1 MKISTIILHKNSLI
15 IILLISLIIFVMP
28 SYAQFYTGSQQSFGK
43 NRIQYTKDRIWSY
56 FRFNNFDTYYYKGG
70 KSLAIY
76 ASSYADK
83 QMKVIS
89 RKLDFSAD
97 SKIKFLVFND
107 LSDLKETNIGLITD
121 EEYNTGGVTHVINNK
136 VFIYFNG
143 EHHDFELQIKR
154 GIAQVYLNEIMYGGS
169 TGAKIKNSILL
180 AFPTWYT
187 DGLIS
192 YLSES
197 WSTKMDDIIRDGIK
211 TNKYEKFDR
220 LDRRQ
225 QRYAGHSI
233 WKFIE
238 DKYGSKVIAD
248 VVYMAKVNR
257 NIENGFLYVLG
268 LSYKGLLE
276 EWLDYY
282 KKRYS
287 RDFEM
292 FSQPIDPALKRNRIR
307 RKYAQARISPDGRY
321 LAYTTNE
328 LGKVKVIVRDLEK
341 NKKRK
346 ILKYGYKLDEKVDY
360 HYPLLAWSP
369 KGNYLSIIY
378 EKKNYNVLAIYDY
391 KKRKKR
397 IRYLNQ
403 FDKVHDFSYNKRG
416 NKYAI
421 SATKNGQ
428 SDIYVYSLGGNS
440 FQRITHD
447 AFDDYYPRFVNN
459 STALVWSSNRVDDTL
474 RIIEQKAHQIAED
487 TIRGSR
493 NNDLFFYDLTKP
505 SIVLQRITN
514 TPLAD
519 EVYPM
524 AVAHNKFAWLSN
536 ENGVYNRYV
545 GAFDSTISYI
555 DTTTHYRYFTN
566 YFAVSNYS
574 SSIIEQDYNNYADKY
589 SEIVQ
594 VNGKTRIFVKHIPEF
609 EDYDRQKLEMT
620 AYMAD
625 ISNRMHIREV
635 REEALRKYLKKIAEG
650 DSSNINKKNVVKL
663 TPNAVRK
670 KRFRVVTADEFNT
683 SNSRS
688 NIDIN
693 NYNFGG
699 EKVKKDN
706 SSAVALEAARK
717 RGPSDAIR
725 AAYNSRPYNVEY
737 SVSQIVTQVD
747 FNYLNTGYQ
756 PFTNPQSPIYLNQ
769 GFNAFIKLGVMDL
782 LEDYRLVGGV
792 KIDPSFRNNEYILTF
807 SDYKNRLDK
816 DYTFHRNVIDDYRED
831 RILTHYIHEF
841 YLKVGLPFDNIRGL
855 RLSMAL
861 RNDNTVTRATDTKAL
876 TEPDVMLNNAIVK
889 LEYVYDKSRN
899 KGVNILFGTRYKVWG
914 EYYQPLEYLHKNLIV
929 LGFDFRKYIQIHKTF
944 VWANR
949 VAGSTSLGTER
960 LIYYMGGVDNW
971 INADFNKDIQVD
983 QEQNFIYQT
992 IATNMRGF
1000 TQNIRNG
1007 NNFLLINSELR
1018 LPPFQYFSKKPITS
1032 PFWNNFMIVGFFDL
1046 GTAWTGANPF
1056 TDKNSLFR
1064 KSIYRDPVKITIIN
1078 QDDPIVAGYGFGLRS
1093 QVFGYYLRADWAWGI
1108 SNGYVHEK
1116 PVFYFSL
1123 SLDF

>member
-1 MKISTIILHKNSLI
+1 MHFRAIISCKNS
-15 IILLISLIIFVMP
+15 ILAILFFSLVFLVLP

-43 NRIQYTKDRIWSY
+43 NRIQYTKDRTWSY

-83 QMKVIS
+83 QIKAIS
-89 RKLDFSAD
+89 RTLDFTPE

-121 EEYNTGGVTHVINNK
+121 QEYNTGGVTHVINNK
-136 VFIYFNG
+136 VFLYFNG
-143 EHHDFELQIKR
+143 EHYDFELQIKR
-154 GIAQVYLNEIMYGGS
+154 GIAQVFINEIMYGGS
-169 TGAKIKNSILL
+169 TGTKIKNSILL

-192 YLSES
+192 YLSQN
-197 WSTKMDDIIRDGIK
+197 WSTEMDDIIRNGIK
-211 TNKYEKFDR
+211 TGKYKKFDR
-220 LDRRQ
+220 LDRVQ

-238 DKYGSKVIAD
+238 DKYGPKVISD
-248 VVYMAKVNR
+248 IVYMAKINR

-282 KKRYS
+282 KKKYS
-287 RDFEM
+287 NDLDKY
-292 FSQPIDPALKRNRIR
+292 SLPDDPVLKRNKAK
-307 RKYAQARISPDGRY
+307 RKYAQARISSDGRY

-328 LGKVKVIVRDLEK
+328 MGKVKVIVRDLEK

-369 KGNYLSIIY
+369 TGNYLSIIY
-378 EKKNYNVLAIYDY
+378 EKKNYNVLIIYDY

-403 FDKVHDFSYNKRG
+403 FDKVHDFSFNKRG
-416 NKYAI
+416 NKYAL
-421 SATKNGQ
+421 SATKDGQ
-428 SDIYVYSLGGNS
+428 SDIYVYSIGGNS

-493 NNDLFFYDLTKP
+493 YNDLFFYDLTKP
-505 SIVLQRITN
+505 SIVLHRVTN
-514 TPLAD
+514 TPVAN
-519 EVYPM
+519 EIYPM
-524 AVAHNKFAWLSN
+524 AISYNKFAWLSN
-536 ENGVYNRYV
+536 ENGIYNRYI
-545 GAFDSTISYI
+545 GSFDSTISYI

-566 YFAVSNYS
+566 YTAVTNYS
-574 SSIIEQDYNNYADKY
+574 SSILEQDYNTYADKY
-589 SEIVQ
+589 SEILIVK
-594 VNGKTRIFVKHIPEF
+594 GKSRIFVRPIPDF
-609 EDYDRQKLEMT
+609 EDYDRQKLELT
-620 AYMAD
+620 DYM
-625 ISNRMHIREV
+625 STLTKNLKLSV
-635 REEALRKYLKKIAEG
+635 LRQEMLHKYLSNKILS
-650 DSSNINKKNVVKL
+650 DSSSTKKVVKL
-663 TPNAVRK
+663 SPTNKTK
-670 KRFRVVTADEFNT
+670 KRFRVVTLNDFKK
-683 SNSRS
+683 SNSNS
-688 NIDIN
+688 IDIN
-693 NYNFGG
+693 NYYFGN
-699 EKVKKDN
+699 EDTKKDN
-706 SSAVALEAARK
+706 SSIAAINSERK
-717 RGPSDAIR
+717 KGPADEIL

-769 GFNAFIKLGVMDL
+769 GFTAFIKLGVMDL

-792 KIDPSFRNNEYILTF
+792 KIDPSLRNNEYILTF

-831 RILTHYIHEF
+831 KLITHYIHEF
-841 YLKVGLPFDNIRGL
+841 YLKTGYPLDNIRGF
-855 RLSMAL
+855 RLSLAL
-861 RNDNTVTRATDTKAL
+861 RNDNAVTRATDTKAL
-876 TEPDVMLNNAIVK
+876 VEPDVMINNAIIK
-889 LEYVYDKSRN
+889 LEYVYDKSIN
-899 KGVNILFGTRYKVWG
+899 KGVNILFGTRYKLWG

-929 LGFDFRKYIQIHKTF
+929 LGFDFRRYFKIHKTF

-971 INADFNKDIQVD
+971 VNADFNKDIQID
-983 QEQNFIYQT
+983 KSQNFVYQT
-992 IATNMRGF
+992 LATSMRGF

-1007 NNFLLINSELR
+1007 NNFVLISSELR

-1032 PFWNNFMIVGFFDL
+1032 PFWNNFMVVGFFDV

-1056 TDKNSLFR
+1056 SDKNSLFR
-1064 KSIYRDPVKITIIN
+1064 KTIYRDPVKITIIN

-1093 QVFGYYLRADWAWGI
+1093 QVFGYYLKADWAWGI
-1108 SNGYVHEK
+1108 ANGYVAKK
-1116 PVFYFSL
+1116 PIFYFSM